1 MGRSGLKKDVA
12 PALNLGG
19 MDLAALDLL
28 NGLEGAFTLSVLNA
42 SPDCIK
48 LIDLD
53 GSLAFMNHNGLC
65 AMEIDDFGAVEGQPW
80 PALWPEAS
88 HGLLREAVAK
98 AARGDASGFEA
109 YCPTAK
115 GTPRWWHVS
124 VAPVRDA
131 AGRVARIL
139 ASSRDITDRVLREQ
153 TVEADNAR
161 LETELKQKR
170 VLLAEIDHRVKNSF
184 TLISGVLRMQMRGMG
199 ADDPAHPA
207 LADAATRISTLARV
221 HEQLHFNAETRVVPF
236 APYLASLVEDLGR
249 TLGQEGQ
256 VQIGAVADLD
266 MPAEKAIAIGLIA
279 AEFLGNA
286 LKHGDG
292 AVHVNLGADGD
303 AMRLE
308 VTDEGPGLPEGF
320 ALSDVKGLGMR
331 MAQVYADQIGGAL
344 HCANA
349 DKGKGGAKFW
359 LDFPR
364 N

>member
-1 MGRSGLKKDVA
+1 MGRSGLKKHMA
-12 PALNLGG
+12 PALATSGHY
-19 MDLAALDLL
+19 LAALDLL
-28 NGLEGAFTLSVLNA
+28 NGQESTFTLSILNA

-65 AMEIDDFGAVEGQPW
+65 AMEIDDFAMVEGQPW
-80 PALWPEAS
+80 PVLWPEE
-88 HGLLREAVAK
+88 GRGMLRDAVTS
-98 AARGDASGFEA
+98 AARGNATGFEA

-131 AGRVARIL
+131 DGRVARIL
-139 ASSRDITDRVLREQ
+139 ASSRDITDRVMREQ
-153 TVEADNAR
+153 LVEADNAR
-161 LETELKQKR
+161 LEHELEQKC

-184 TLISGVLRMQMRGMG
+184 TLISGVLRMQMRGM
-199 ADDPAHPA
+199 AEDDAAHAA

-221 HEQLHFNAETRVVPF
+221 HEQLHFNAETREVPV

-256 VQIGAVADLD
+256 VLIGAVADLE

-286 LKHGDG
+286 LKHGLG
-292 AVHVNLGADGD
+292 AVHVNLSAVGD

-308 VTDEGPGLPEGF
+308 VSDEGSGLPDGF
-320 ALSDVKGLGMR
+320 EMSDVKGLGMR
-331 MAQVYADQIGGAL
+331 MAQVYAAQVGGTL
-344 HCANA
+344 NCAN
-349 DKGKGGAKFW
+349 GKVGAVFW
-359 LDFPR
+359 LDFPLD
-364 N
+364 